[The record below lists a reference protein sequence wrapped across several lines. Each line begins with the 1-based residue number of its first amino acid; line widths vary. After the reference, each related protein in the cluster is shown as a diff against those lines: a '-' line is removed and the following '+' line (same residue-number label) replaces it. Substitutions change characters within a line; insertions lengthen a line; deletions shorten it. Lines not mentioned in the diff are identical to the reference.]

1 MRWEAQTLRA
11 GSGTEQTGTGT
22 PAGTPALLPLPGLQ
36 RRVTTPEFAGVAF
49 HEVEA
54 KTVLNRVPDASQM
67 PFRWTVNPY
76 RGCTHACRYCYA
88 RSTHEFLDLDA
99 GADFDQQIVVKV
111 NAPEILR
118 AELARPTWGRETV
131 ALGTNTDPYQRAE
144 GRYRLMPGIIS
155 ALAESG
161 TPFSILTKGT
171 LLARDVPLLGAAAR
185 SVPVDVG
192 VSLALLDPVVAAAV
206 EPGTPSPTARLKLIE
221 RLAAA
226 GARVHVMAMPIL
238 PWLTD
243 SDEQLDTLMRAV
255 AAAGA
260 ASVLTGALHLRPG
273 ARQWYLDW
281 IASEHPGLLD
291 GYRRMYARSSYAPAS
306 YRAGLER
313 RGVAAARR
321 YGLALGGA
329 QGIQREDGPRIETRP
344 LPIGERR
351 PVRIGGTATSP
362 RGQAA
367 SATGRFGAAAAG
379 TRHGPT
385 LAAAKAGAA
394 PRAALTQP
402 ALF

>member
-1 MRWEAQTLRA
+1 MRWEAQTLRT
-11 GSGTEQTGTGT
+11 GSGAEQTGTGT

-36 RRVTTPEFAGVAF
+36 RTVTTPEFAGVTF

-54 KTVLNRVPDASQM
+54 KTVLNRVPEASQM

-99 GADFDQQIVVKV
+99 GADFDRQIVVKV
-111 NAPEILR
+111 NTPEVLR

-171 LLARDVPLLGAAAR
+171 LLARDVPLLASAAQ

-192 VSLALLDPVVAAAV
+192 VSLALLDPALTEAV

-243 SDEQLDTLMRAV
+243 SDEQLDTLMRAI
-255 AAAGA
+255 ASAGA
-260 ASVLTGALHLRPG
+260 SSVLTGALHLRPG

-281 IASEHPGLLD
+281 IAADHPELLD

-306 YRAGLER
+306 YRAALER

-321 YGLALGGA
+321 YGLHIGGA
-329 QGIQREDGPRIETRP
+329 QGIQREDGPRIEARP
-344 LPIGERR
+344 LPIGEGR
-351 PVRIGGTATSP
+351 PAASGAAPT
-362 RGQAA
+362 RGRAA
-367 SATGRFGAAAAG
+367 SATGRFGGAAARTRQGIAAAAH
-379 TRHGPT
+379 TAESALRP
-385 LAAAKAGAA
+385 
-394 PRAALTQP
+394 ALTQP

>member
-11 GSGTEQTGTGT
+11 GSGAEQTGTGT

-36 RRVTTPEFAGVAF
+36 RTVTTPEFAGVTF

-54 KTVLNRVPDASQM
+54 KTVLNRVPEASQM

-76 RGCTHACRYCYA
+76 RGCTHACRYCFA

-99 GADFDQQIVVKV
+99 GADFDRQIVVKV
-111 NAPEILR
+111 NAPEVLR

-171 LLARDVPLLGAAAR
+171 LLARDVPLLAAAAR

-192 VSLALLDPVVAAAV
+192 VSLALLDPSIAEAV

-221 RLAAA
+221 KLAAA

-243 SDEQLDTLMRAV
+243 GDEQLDLLMRAV

-260 ASVLTGALHLRPG
+260 SSVLTGALHLRPG

-281 IASEHPGLLD
+281 IAAEHPQLLD
-291 GYRRMYARSSYAPAS
+291 GYRRMYRRSSYAPAS

-321 YGLALGGA
+321 YGLRIGGA
-329 QGIQREDGPRIETRP
+329 QGIQREDGPPIESRP
-344 LPIGERR
+344 LPVGEGLLAAAAETRTSRAGR
-351 PVRIGGTATSP
+351 P
-362 RGQAA
+362 
-367 SATGRFGAAAAG
+367 SATGRFAG
-379 TRHGPT
+379 T
-385 LAAAKAGAA
+385 AARTHRGRAAVSDAAGAA
-394 PRAALTQP
+394 RRAPLTQP